1 MNLDQCLDLS
11 LTIYAHTHEQKEK
24 ELLQEHT
31 ELCNKYFDRIYKEK
45 NIRKRLHR
53 IWRII
58 IPDLLNDEIEF
69 LDDAFRSSLI
79 AHDMGKVNPVFQI
92 KNMNNPSKCWKEW
105 GAIAGQE
112 SAHSLLS
119 SFFYLDFFYAKLK
132 EKKVGKEK
140 EKYFRYILW
149 LNSYV
154 ISRHHSDLNDVGEYL
169 EKFKEKG
176 EVEGLFEYFKKN
188 NPDYYKGLFFFNEKV
203 TPAKTLGKL
212 KKAKDS
218 FNNQQTIYL
227 FFYIRLLYSILVCC
241 DYYATNEYQIGMEM
255 ESFGDISNRESYYK
269 EFNATDVNK
278 SIRKY
283 EKERSTYREIKEG
296 ENNINI
302 LRNELFLETEKVL
315 KENRDEA
322 VFFLEAPTGSGKS
335 NTAMNLSFEFLKDE
349 KQKLF
354 YVYPFNALVEQ
365 NKKTLDQI
373 FQNSDIKNQ
382 IVVLNSIYPAH
393 ESVDEKNYEK
403 MQDYY
408 NQILL
413 DKQFL
418 NYPFILTT
426 HVKLFL
432 TLFSERK
439 EDVFSFYQLS
449 DSVLVFDEIQSYRNE
464 IWTEIVIYLKVLA
477 DIMGCKIIMMSATF
491 PNLDILSEEYSLSVP
506 LIKDRNKFFKHHL
519 FKDRVEVSYE
529 LLEQEF
535 DLEILREH
543 IEQQTKIH
551 NKVLVE
557 FIKKQSAKE
566 FYQMMKEE
574 EGVFLITGDD
584 NLYDREEIIDKI
596 RDNKLEKVILIA
608 TQVVEAGVDIDMDI
622 GYKDISIVDSD
633 EQFLGRIN
641 RSAKKQG
648 NVFFFSYDNV
658 EYIYKRDVRTS
669 RGMTLQNN
677 EMREI
682 LKNKEFDVYYNK
694 VLQILKDKK
703 KGNKDKGIND
713 FYEKNRYLQLK
724 EISKHMKLIEEDQW
738 KKSVCFCRSLDIKGE
753 EWDGKEIWDTYKNLL
768 LDSELSYSERMVK
781 LMNTRAKLQYFIYDV
796 PKHVNIAYD
805 DQIGELLCIEDGEQ
819 YFEDGKLRDDIYGGT
834 YVDIL

>member
-1 MNLDQCLDLS
+1 MNLEQCIDLS

-45 NIRKRLHR
+45 NIRKRLHK

-58 IPDLLNDEIEF
+58 IPDLSNDEIEF
-69 LDDAFRSSLI
+69 LDDAFRSSI
-79 AHDMGKVNPVFQI
+79 VGHDMGKVNPVFQI

-119 SFFYLDFFYAKLK
+119 SLFYLDFFYAKLK

-154 ISRHHSDLNDVGEYL
+154 ISRHHSDLNNVGEYL
-169 EKFKEKG
+169 EKFKERG
-176 EVEGLFEYFKKN
+176 EVEGLVEYFKKN
-188 NPDYYKGLFFFNEKV
+188 KPDYYKGLFFFDRIS
-203 TPAKTLGKL
+203 PAQTLGKL

-227 FFYIRLLYSILVCC
+227 FFYIRLLYSVLVCC
-241 DYYATNEYQIGMEM
+241 DYYATNEYQADQEM
-255 ESFGDISNRESYYK
+255 KSFGDISNREVYYK
-269 EFNATDVNK
+269 EFNGTNVNK

-283 EKERSTYREIKEG
+283 EKERGAHREIKED
-296 ENNINI
+296 EDNINI
-302 LRNELFLETEKVL
+302 LRSELFLDAEQEM
-315 KENRDEA
+315 KENKEES

-354 YVYPFNALVEQ
+354 YIYPFNALVEQ

-382 IVVLNSIYPAH
+382 IVVLNSLYPVHKAQN
-393 ESVDEKNYEK
+393 EKNYKE

-439 EDVFSFYQLS
+439 EDIFSFYQLS
-449 DSVLVFDEIQSYRNE
+449 DGVLVFDEIQSYRNE
-464 IWTEIVIYLKVLA
+464 IWTEIIIYLKVLA

-491 PNLDILSEEYSLSVP
+491 PNLDILSEEYSLSVR

-529 LLEQEF
+529 LLEQDF
-535 DLEILREH
+535 DLEILKEH
-543 IEQQTKIH
+543 IEQQAKSH
-551 NKVLVE
+551 NKILIE

-584 NLYDREEIIDKI
+584 NLYDREEIIDNI
-596 RDNKLEKVILIA
+596 RNNKLEKVILIA
-608 TQVVEAGVDIDMDI
+608 TQVVETGVDIDMDI
-622 GYKDISIVDSD
+622 GYKDISILDSD

-641 RSAKKQG
+641 RSAEKQG
-648 NVFFFSYDNV
+648 RVFFFSYDNV
-658 EYIYKRDVRTS
+658 ESIYKRDVRTS
-669 RGMTLQNN
+669 RSVTLQNN

-713 FYEKNRYLQLK
+713 FYQKNRYLELK

-738 KKSVCFCRSLDIKGE
+738 KKSICFCRRLNIKGE
-753 EWDGKEIWDTYKNLL
+753 EWDGKEIWGTYKSLL
-768 LDSELSYSERMVK
+768 SDSKLSYSERMVK
-781 LMNTRAKLQYFIYDV
+781 LMDSRAKLQYFIYDI

-805 DQIGELLCIEDGEQ
+805 DQIGELLCIQDGEQ
-819 YFEDGKLRDDIYGGT
+819 YFEDGKLRDDIYDGT